1 MRNRHASSFTL
12 IERLPSKGDGFLYKS
27 HLKKGFTLIELLVVI
42 AIIAILAC
50 LLLPALQKANESA
63 KVTVCAGNLRQI
75 NLGFASYLDAY
86 NESFPW
92 IWVSAGPTDI
102 WHEVLSN
109 TLNAFPAARMPDAW
123 KANKSSPLWCPSHTG
138 VFDPQGISYSY
149 PGFGLVDDG
158 VPPRPLGG
166 HPNHPGGFF
175 PPRRLTEV
183 KSPSR
188 VWLLG
193 EADTANVWGGHCGI
207 GTFAGAGWP
216 SAIGR
221 HGKPN
226 GGTNI
231 LFVDGSVTYF
241 AAGGKLWLQS
251 MDSTGNRQ
259 YPFNYDCRDDIP

>member
-1 MRNRHASSFTL
+1 MRSRPAPRFSL
-12 IERLPSKGDGFLYKS
+12 V
-27 HLKKGFTLIELLVVI
+27 ELLVVI
-42 AIIAILAC
+42 AIISILAC

-63 KVTVCAGNLRQI
+63 KVSVCAGNLRQI
-75 NLGFASYLDAY
+75 SLGFASYLDTY

-92 IWVSAGPTDI
+92 VNVSVGPTDI

-109 TLNAFPAARMPDAW
+109 TLNAFPAARTPD
-123 KANKSSPLWCPSHTG
+123 NKVNRSSPAWCPSHNTDNIIWCFVTMG
-138 VFDPQGISYSY
+138 VSYSY
-149 PGFGLVDDG
+149 PGYGYVDDG
-158 VPPRPLGG
+158 VPPRALGG
-166 HPNHPGGFF
+166 HPGVA
-175 PPRRLTEV
+175 PPRRLAEV

-193 EADTANVWGGHCGI
+193 EADTAIAWGGYYAI

-221 HGKPN
+221 HPKPN

-241 AAGGKLWLQS
+241 ADGYKLWLQS